1 MSPGHTTN
9 QVWKVSFTTPVAN
22 ADAFATLLSD
32 AFYPD
37 AQAVATAEVEEHVSW
52 SVEAYYEEEP
62 DAAQIEKIIRPLAD
76 ELELTMPMVTVEAL
90 PDINWVAKSLE
101 GLAPIE
107 TDRFFVHGAHDA
119 DKCPEAR
126 LPLLVDAG
134 EAFGTGHHGTTL
146 GCLKFI
152 EKECQ
157 HRRPARVLDLGCGTG
172 LLAIA
177 TAKLTGREVIASD
190 IDPIA
195 TRVTRE
201 NARAN
206 KVHPLI
212 KTITA
217 KGTNHPDLKAHGPY
231 DLLIANILAGPLA
244 HMAPDVEQQLA
255 RGGTLILS
263 GILHEQEQMVL
274 SAYRGQGLFL
284 LDRLR
289 IDEWV
294 TLRLRG

>member
-1 MSPGHTTN
+1 MS
-9 QVWKVSFTTPVAN
+9 QIWKATFAAPVAD

-37 AQAVATAEVEEHVSW
+37 AQAVATAEIEEHVSW

-62 DAAQIEKIIRPLAD
+62 NTVQIETIIRPLAE
-76 ELELTMPMVTVEAL
+76 ELGLPVPEIVVECL

-119 DKCPEAR
+119 DKCPPAR
-126 LPLLVDAG
+126 IPLLVDAG

-152 EKECQ
+152 EKECAG
-157 HRRPARVLDLGCGTG
+157 RRPSRILDLGCGTG

-177 TAKLTGREVIASD
+177 AAKLTGRQVIASD

-217 KGTNHPDLKAHGPY
+217 KGTDSPELRAHGPF

-244 HMAPDVEQQLA
+244 QIAPDIELQLA

-263 GILHEQEQMVL
+263 GILHAQEQMVL
-274 SAYRGQGLFL
+274 SAYRSQGLYL
-284 LDRLR
+284 HDRLR

>member
-1 MSPGHTTN
+1 MSTGHTTS
-9 QVWKVSFTTPVAN
+9 QVWKVSFKTPVA
-22 ADAFATLLSD
+22 AAEAFAILLSD
-32 AFYPD
+32 AFHPD
-37 AQAVATAEVEEHVSW
+37 SQAVATAEVEEHVSW

-76 ELELTMPMVTVEAL
+76 GLDIPLPEVTVETL

-101 GLAPIE
+101 GLPPIE

-119 DKCPEAR
+119 DKCPAAR

-157 HRRPARVLDLGCGTG
+157 KRRPAKVLDLGCGTG

-177 TAKLTGREVIASD
+177 AAKLTGREIIASD

-201 NARAN
+201 NARLN
-206 KVHPLI
+206 KVHPLV

-217 KGTNHPDLKAHGPY
+217 KGTNHPDLKVRGPY

-244 HMAPDVEQQLA
+244 QMAPDVEQQLA

-294 TLRLRG
+294 TLRLQG

>member
-1 MSPGHTTN
+1 L
-9 QVWKVSFTTPVAN
+9 QVP
-22 ADAFATLLSD
+22 
-32 AFYPD
+32 
-37 AQAVATAEVEEHVSW
+37 
-52 SVEAYYEEEP
+52 SVT
-62 DAAQIEKIIRPLAD
+62 I
-76 ELELTMPMVTVEAL
+76 EAL

-119 DKCPEAR
+119 DKCPTSR
-126 LPLLVDAG
+126 IPLLVDAG

-146 GCLKFI
+146 ACLKFI

-157 HRRPARVLDLGCGTG
+157 RRTPAQVLDLGCGTG

-177 TAKLTGREVIASD
+177 AAKLTGRQVIASD

-195 TRVTRE
+195 TRVTRA

-206 KVHPLI
+206 MVHPLI

-231 DLLIANILAGPLA
+231 DLLIANILARPLA
-244 HMAPDVEQQLA
+244 QMAPDVEHQLA

-263 GILHEQEQMVL
+263 GILHEQEQMVA
-274 SAYRGQGLFL
+274 SAYRDQGLYL

>member
-1 MSPGHTTN
+1 MST
-9 QVWKVSFTTPVAN
+9 VWKVSFVAPIAH
-22 ADAFATLLSD
+22 ADAFATILSD

-52 SVEAYYEEEP
+52 SVEAYYQDEP
-62 DAAQIEKIIRPLAD
+62 DTHQIETIIRPLAED
-76 ELELTMPMVTVEAL
+76 LDLTLPAVNVEAL

-119 DKCPEAR
+119 DKCPASR
-126 LPLLVDAG
+126 IPLLVDAG

-152 EKECQ
+152 ELECR
-157 HRRPARVLDLGCGTG
+157 HRKPARILDLGCGTG

-177 TAKLTGREVIASD
+177 AAKLTGQRVVASD

-195 TRVTRE
+195 TRVTRD

-206 KVHPLI
+206 KIHPLI
-212 KTITA
+212 QTITA
-217 KGTNHPDLKAHGPY
+217 KGTNHPELKAHGPY

-255 RGGTLILS
+255 SGGTLILS

-274 SAYRGQGLFL
+274 SAYRGQGLYL
-284 LDRLR
+284 LDRMR